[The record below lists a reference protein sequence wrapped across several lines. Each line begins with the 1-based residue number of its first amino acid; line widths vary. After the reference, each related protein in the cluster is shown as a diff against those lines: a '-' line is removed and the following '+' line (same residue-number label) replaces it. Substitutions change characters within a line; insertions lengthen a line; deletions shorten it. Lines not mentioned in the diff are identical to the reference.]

1 MPCRIAAVLVPACW
15 LFLLVAAVS
24 TTAHNSDSWQ
34 PPSTPPTPKPSTNY
48 LVYNRGDLI
57 EATNQTCSCF
67 RIPSLVR
74 THRGTLLAFAE
85 GRIGGCR
92 PDVAANR
99 PLVVRSSANDGLN
112 WTSIRI
118 AVPADPS
125 FGTNYPAATV
135 LADGTVLLTFF
146 KDGGRST
153 TPPGG
158 AWSTRSTDDGMTWSA
173 PMQMPGSCAAFPAV
187 LLGDNKTL
195 VAPCSSYAT
204 ISLDDGETWRRST
217 GNITLGPNVTGLG
230 ESTLVADG
238 RAKGNGLSMFIRAG
252 SHSM

>member
-1 MPCRIAAVLVPACW
+1 MALLAMASCCCCCW
-15 LFLLVAAVS
+15 LALVAAAAGV
-24 TTAHNSDSWQ
+24 Q
-34 PPSTPPTPKPSTNY
+34 PNGLSLAPPPPPKPPAPSANL
-48 LVYNRGDLI
+48 LVFNRGDRI
-57 EATNQTCSCF
+57 EETNQTCGCF

-99 PLVVRSSANDGLN
+99 PLVVRSSADDGLN

-118 AVPADPS
+118 AVPANTS

-146 KDGGRST
+146 KSANSA
-153 TPPGG
+153 PG
-158 AWSTRSTDDGMTWSA
+158 AWSTRSTDDGMTFS
-173 PMQMPGSCAAFPAV
+173 PPVQMPGSCAAFPAV
-187 LLGDNKTL
+187 VMADNKTL

-204 ISLDDGETWRRST
+204 ISTDGGQTWRRSS

-238 RAKGNGLSMFIRAG
+238 RANGAGLSMFIRAG
-252 SHSM
+252 SHSA